1 MKSHPHL
8 IITERLI
15 IMKTKIASLVIIILL
30 VITTILFLTFPED
43 VMSSVSFSIS
53 IWKDTLIPSLFPFF
67 LISELLIHYGFIEL
81 LGEGLRG
88 FMNKVF
94 HLPGEASFV
103 LIGSLISGFP
113 SSSKY
118 INGLL
123 EDNKITLEEASYLL
137 KFNHFSNPLFVIG
150 TVGTLMLNNKSIGI
164 LILIV
169 HILSNFIVA
178 MIYRPKY
185 NTYQNSKSSLITGI
199 SSMHKKRIESSMTF
213 VSFLTESIF
222 KIFQTLLLLLG
233 IITSFLIITTLLKR
247 VLNLDSMTFSLLSG
261 LLEMTQGIKN
271 ISLLDISLN
280 IKASIITFFI
290 SFGGFSIHMQVMSI
304 LSNYKIKYFPY
315 LLARVIHASIASSI
329 IFIILTF
336 IN

>member
-1 MKSHPHL
+1 
-8 IITERLI
+8 
-15 IMKTKIASLVIIILL
+15 MKTKITSLLIVVLL

-118 INGLL
+118 ISGLL
-123 EDNKITLEEASYLL
+123 DDGKINIQQASYLL

-164 LILIV
+164 LILII

-185 NTYQNSKSSLITGI
+185 CNDTPAKSSFFIGI
-199 SSMHKKRIESSMTF
+199 SRMHKKRIDNNTSF
-213 VSFLTESIF
+213 ASFLTESIF

-233 IITSFLIITTLLKR
+233 IITSFLIITTLLKK
-247 VLNLDSMTFSLLSG
+247 VLNLDSMSFSILSG

-271 ISLLDISLN
+271 ISLLDISLS

-290 SFGGFSIHMQVMSI
+290 SFGGFSIHMQVLSI
-304 LSNYKIKYFPY
+304 LSNYKIKYLPY
-315 LLARVIHASIASSI
+315 LLARLVHAIIASSI
-329 IFIILTF
+329 IFILLTLV
-336 IN
+336 I